1 MHVATT
7 EKRKETQAVL
17 KKKIETGKIVWEI
30 LRWTQG
36 QVRTGLLSDAWIW
49 LQDILISLD
58 AGYFNTFPV
67 TR

>member
-36 QVRTGLLSDAWIW
+36 QVRTVLLSDAWIW

>member
-36 QVRTGLLSDAWIW
+36 QVRTVLLSDAWI
-49 LQDILISLD
+49 
-58 AGYFNTFPV
+58 
-67 TR
+67 